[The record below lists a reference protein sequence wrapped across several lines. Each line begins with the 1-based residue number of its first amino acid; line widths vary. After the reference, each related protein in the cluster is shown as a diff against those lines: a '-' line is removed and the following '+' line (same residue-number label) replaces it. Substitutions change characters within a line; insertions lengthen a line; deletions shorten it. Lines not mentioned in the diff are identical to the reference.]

1 MEEYMYSKTSRDDD
15 CFTGKIGNS
24 GLEAESGSCRSL
36 RHSPT
41 PRGRGAAVTLE
52 GLGVERKATAPQNK
66 GSGGRTELAKGMGGQ
81 C

>member
-36 RHSPT
+36 RLSPT
-41 PRGRGAAVTLE
+41 PRGRG
-52 GLGVERKATAPQNK
+52 
-66 GSGGRTELAKGMGGQ
+66 GSSDPGRARRGKESH
-81 C
+81 CSSE